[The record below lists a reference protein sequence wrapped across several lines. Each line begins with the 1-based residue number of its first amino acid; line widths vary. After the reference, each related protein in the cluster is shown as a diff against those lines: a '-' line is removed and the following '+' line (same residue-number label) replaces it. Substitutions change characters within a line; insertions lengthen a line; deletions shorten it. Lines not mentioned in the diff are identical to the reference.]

1 LLLDS
6 STLDTEIALD
16 NTCYVSNFIQKRLIG
31 CSKSRGVHEHIIA
44 ADILEDE
51 RQVLLPHLL
60 TVLAGINL
68 DNSSY
73 IFE

>member
-1 LLLDS
+1 MS
-6 STLDTEIALD
+6 H
-16 NTCYVSNFIQKRLIG
+16 FIQKRLIG

-51 RQVLLPHLL
+51 RQVLLLHLL